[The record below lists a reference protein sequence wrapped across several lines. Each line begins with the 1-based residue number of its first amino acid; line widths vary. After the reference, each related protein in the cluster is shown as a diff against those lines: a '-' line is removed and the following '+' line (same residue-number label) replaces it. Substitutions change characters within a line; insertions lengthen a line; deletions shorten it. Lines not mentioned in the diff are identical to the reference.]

1 MKLFITSLLAFHLFA
16 ILALYMYVEMKKED
30 DLLKNSSA
38 PKEKE
43 KVENRKNMLTLAWVL
58 ASIGS
63 FVTFLLTIKGA
74 ADAARGSN

>member
-1 MKLFITSLLAFHLFA
+1 MKLFIKSLLAFHIFA

-58 ASIGS
+58 ACIGS
-63 FVTFLLTIKGA
+63 FVTLLLTIKGG
-74 ADAARGSN
+74 ADAARGIN